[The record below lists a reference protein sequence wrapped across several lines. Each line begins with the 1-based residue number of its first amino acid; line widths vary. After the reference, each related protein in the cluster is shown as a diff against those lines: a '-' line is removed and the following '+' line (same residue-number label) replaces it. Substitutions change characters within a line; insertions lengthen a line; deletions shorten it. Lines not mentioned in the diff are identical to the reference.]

1 MHIVVFLLL
10 SVLVSAQSQ
19 DVVISRT
26 ALETRSVRLVSRG
39 GDKPQSDLFFV
50 RVQSTKRGV
59 DTSVTPIR
67 EINGAGLLIDFAGLT
82 PDSSGLVLKLTGDT
96 AQVVK
101 EYAHVRYIV
110 VSDAID
116 RTYDVRDVDGRTM
129 ESLSDIVKGARMVHR
144 GENSL
149 PIANLPKI
157 DLKSAPYNQSLSI
170 AAFTMAGVERLIP
183 MWQLHK
189 AANGTESILTYGFND
204 EGQPTVQ
211 VVRIGAGTLSRM
223 ILQHGAIVGLSPEG
237 SNSPSIRVFDE
248 SKDSGRY
255 ARVIRYAWNGT
266 VLDKSVE
273 ANYVPETMAVLSACV
288 IPPKRF
294 APFPLAARLTR
305 TVRLGISPGA
315 EGCSSSRHDSNSWPF
330 GKPLDAATPC
340 EILATANDAT
350 DAPWYFIGVRVAND
364 PAVRRLFGD
373 YETSESEQI
382 LTGGWVPASA
392 LETLGLPDVEVKR

>member
-1 MHIVVFLLL
+1 M
-10 SVLVSAQSQ
+10 LVCAQSQ

-26 ALETRSVRLVSRG
+26 ALETCSVRLVSRG
-39 GDKPQSDLFFV
+39 GEKPQSDVFFV
-50 RVQSTKRGV
+50 RVQPTKRGV

-67 EINGAGLLIDFAGLT
+67 EINGARLLIDIAGLT
-82 PDSSGLVLKLTGDT
+82 PDSSGLVLRLTGDT

-101 EYAHVRYIV
+101 VYAHVRHVV
-110 VSDAID
+110 VSAASDG
-116 RTYDVRDVDGRTM
+116 TYAVRDVDGRTM

-149 PIANLPKI
+149 PIASLPKI
-157 DLKSAPYNQSLSI
+157 DLKSAPYNQSLSS
-170 AAFTMAGVERLIP
+170 AAFTMASVERLIP
-183 MWQLHK
+183 MWQLHQ
-189 AANGTESILTYGFND
+189 AANGAENILTYGFD
-204 EGQPTVQ
+204 EEGQPTVQ
-211 VVRIGAGTLSRM
+211 VVRIGAGTLRRLV
-223 ILQHGAIVGLSPEG
+223 LQRGAIVGLSPEG

-248 SKDSGRY
+248 SQDSGRY
-255 ARVIRYAWNGT
+255 ARTIRYAWNGS

-273 ANYVPETMAVLSACV
+273 AKYVPETMTILSGCV

-294 APFPLAARLTR
+294 ALFPLAARLTR
-305 TVRLGISPGA
+305 AVRLGISPGA

-340 EILATANDAT
+340 EILATASDAT
-350 DAPWYFIGVRVAND
+350 DAPWHFIGVRVAND

-373 YETSESEQI
+373 HGTSESEQI

-392 LETLGLPDVEVKR
+392 LETLGLPGVEDKQ